1 MSSNQKRIRDVERMI
16 KRFGNTPDLVAKLEA
31 AKQSKGEVQV
41 KEKMRKNS
49 TKYHMVKFMERKKTT
64 RSIRSV
70 ETKIKNEE
78 DPAKLSTLN
87 KKRDELMDDLAYIM
101 YDLRQRFLTQ
111 IEMFITF
118 LALSLC
124 RYYPMEHKYIALF
137 PSKNKDNKQDGE
149 DSDGE
154 EDVEKSKAISKKAR
168 QVALQRWKED
178 QSLGGDKVA
187 YAMEVE
193 YKGGAAAAESAPG
206 KAIAASK
213 EQQRA
218 QLLEKKSKK
227 TAEKKAG
234 DKAKKAP
241 PAAKN
246 SATNEKSEK
255 ESDDASSGS
264 DSSSDSSDSSS
275 SSSDSESSDNDSAP
289 TPAKTSIKPTE
300 KKSEAKKEPTKVVAK
315 EESEGSDN
323 DNDDFFMEE
332 ASESEQ
338 INVNAAPKVYQDGNS
353 FRYKEER
360 KNVHE
365 IRFASTKRKF
375 EHHKRVYN
383 NKKQHAPR
391 K

>member
-1 MSSNQKRIRDVERMI
+1 MI

-49 TKYHMVKFMERKKTT
+49 TKYHMVKFMERKKMT

-101 YDLRQRFLTQ
+101 Y
-111 IEMFITF
+111 
-118 LALSLC
+118 
-124 RYYPMEHKYIALF
+124 YPMEHKYIALF
-137 PSKNKDNKQDGE
+137 PSKNKDNQDGE

-218 QLLEKKSKK
+218 QLLEKKNKK

-234 DKAKKAP
+234 DKGKKATP
-241 PAAKN
+241 VAKN
-246 SATNEKSEK
+246 DATKGKSEK
-255 ESDDASSGS
+255 ESGDEASGSDS
-264 DSSSDSSDSSS
+264 DSSSDNSDSSS
-275 SSSDSESSDNDSAP
+275 SDSDSSDSDSAP
-289 TPAKTSIKPTE
+289 KPAKTAAIKPTE
-300 KKSEAKKEPTKVVAK
+300 KKSETKKEPTKVVAK

-338 INVNAAPKVYQDGNS
+338 INANAAPKVYQDGNS

-365 IRFASTKRKF
+365 IRFASTK
-375 EHHKRVYN
+375 
-383 NKKQHAPR
+383 
-391 K
+391 